1 MLDIIVNNKR
11 YQYIQCVKIDN
22 TSYIA
27 ITDGKTITISE
38 YKMLDDKIQL
48 LPIDDKTFDI
58 VRKEMNL

>member
-1 MLDIIVNNKR
+1 MLDIVVNNKR

-27 ITDGKTITISE
+27 LTDGKTITISA
-38 YKMLDDKIQL
+38 YKMVDDKIQL
-48 LPIDDKTFDI
+48 LPIDDETFNI

>member
-11 YQYIQCVKIDN
+11 YQYIQCIKIDN
-22 TSYIA
+22 ASYIA
-27 ITDGKTITISE
+27 ITDGNSITISE